1 MCCTG
6 NQLNRVESQL
16 TTPLKL
22 TKKYFGTDG
31 IRGRVGKE
39 PITPDFIL
47 HLGYSA
53 GKVLAAAD
61 WHLMQGKRPTVL
73 IGKDTRVSGYM
84 LESALEAGLCA
95 AGVDVIL
102 SGPMPTPAIAYLIR
116 ALRLQAGI
124 VISASHNLFE
134 DNGVKFFSAEGR
146 KLPDEIEHKIESGI
160 HAPIETK
167 PSAQL
172 GKVQR
177 IDDAAGRYIEFCK
190 STFPYHLDLRGI
202 RIVVDCAHGAA
213 YHIAGHVM
221 HELGA
226 DVVTIGVQPNG
237 LNINLECGAT
247 YCATLQKA
255 VKQHHADLG
264 IALDGDGDRLM
275 MVDKN
280 GRIYDGDQLIYIIAK
295 HRQQNKMLTGGVAG
309 TLMTNLAIEAQFKKM
324 NIPFLR
330 ANVGDRYVLE
340 ALQEKG
346 WQLGGENSGHIICM
360 DKHTTGD
367 GIISALQV
375 LYALR
380 DTNKTLAEF
389 LRGVSLYPQRL
400 INVKTPKPFNFSANK
415 AIQAVREEAE
425 TDLNDKGRVLI
436 RASGTEPLIRV
447 MVEGESKHKI
457 NHWAERIAAT
467 IQTASNS

>member
-1 MCCTG
+1 M
-6 NQLNRVESQL
+6 
-16 TTPLKL
+16 
-22 TKKYFGTDG
+22 
-31 IRGRVGKE
+31 
-39 PITPDFIL
+39 

-61 WHLMQGKRPTVL
+61 WHLMEGKRPTVL

-134 DNGVKFFSAEGR
+134 DNGVKFFSAAGS
-146 KLPDEIEHKIESGI
+146 KLPDEMERKIEAGLNS
-160 HAPIETK
+160 PIETK

-190 STFPYHLDLRGI
+190 STFPYHLDLRGW

-237 LNINLECGAT
+237 LNINLDCGAT
-247 YCATLQKA
+247 HCGTLQKA

-264 IALDGDGDRLM
+264 IALDGDGDRVM
-275 MVDKN
+275 MVDKQ
-280 GRIYDGDQLIYIIAK
+280 GRGYDGDELIYIIAK
-295 HRQQNKMLTGGVAG
+295 HRQQKKTLIGGVVG
-309 TLMTNLAIEAQFKKM
+309 TLMTNLAIEDHFNKLH
-324 NIPFLR
+324 IPFLR
-330 ANVGDRYVLE
+330 ANVGDRHVLE
-340 ALQEKG
+340 LLQEKG

-380 DTNKTLAEF
+380 DTHKTLAEF
-389 LRGVSLYPQRL
+389 MRGVALYPQRL
-400 INVKTPKPFNFSANK
+400 INVKIPKSFNFSTNSL
-415 AIQAVREEAE
+415 IRTVTQEAE
-425 TDLNDKGRVLI
+425 ADLNGSGRILI

-447 MVEGESKHKI
+447 MVEGKSKHKV
-457 NHWAERIAAT
+457 NYWTERIAEAV
-467 IQTASNS
+467 QAASTQ

>member
-1 MCCTG
+1 M
-6 NQLNRVESQL
+6 
-16 TTPLKL
+16 
-22 TKKYFGTDG
+22 
-31 IRGRVGKE
+31 
-39 PITPDFIL
+39 

-61 WHLMQGKRPTVL
+61 WHLMEGKRPTVL

-134 DNGVKFFSAEGR
+134 DNGVKFFSATGS
-146 KLPDEIEHKIESGI
+146 KLPDDMEHKIEAGLN
-160 HAPIETK
+160 APIETK

-190 STFPYHLDLRGI
+190 STFPYHLDLRRF

-237 LNINLECGAT
+237 LNINLDCGAT
-247 YCATLQKA
+247 HCATLQKA
-255 VKQHHADLG
+255 VKQHHADMG
-264 IALDGDGDRLM
+264 IALDGDGDRVM
-275 MVDKN
+275 MVDKQ
-280 GRIYDGDQLIYIIAK
+280 GRCYDGDELIYIIAK
-295 HRQQNKMLTGGVAG
+295 HRQQKKTLIGGVVG
-309 TLMTNLAIEAQFKKM
+309 TLMTNLAIEDHFKKLH
-324 NIPFLR
+324 IPFLR

-340 ALQEKG
+340 LLQEKG
-346 WQLGGENSGHIICM
+346 WQLGGENSGHIICL

-380 DTNKTLAEF
+380 DTRKTLAEF
-389 LRGVSLYPQRL
+389 MRGVSLYPQRL
-400 INVKTPKPFNFSANK
+400 MNVKIPKSFDFSTSPV
-415 AIQAVREEAE
+415 IRTVQQEAE
-425 TDLNDKGRVLI
+425 ADLNSSGRILI

-447 MVEGESKHKI
+447 MVEGKSKHKV
-457 NHWAERIAAT
+457 NYWAERIAEAV
-467 IQTASNS
+467 QTASTQ